1 MSLRLLVIALLLG
14 PAAAAQGFLNFEKR
28 VFKMGVNFVDVTP
41 SPGLGVVP
49 FPPLARPP
57 KPTFNLGFAADFRL
71 LRSPLTLRIGGQ
83 YQPRGYWLTTRA
95 NSRFFIGEPVRVNSS
110 LHFLDLPVD
119 LVLRL
124 GGERTK
130 FYASAG
136 AYVGYGIYGRRT
148 HRADSAI
155 FRSASDTASVVRL
168 NAFAPNGLKRL
179 DYGLNVAVGF
189 ERNDFQFGITYGH
202 GLANASNVPR
212 QPLYHRSLGL
222 FLAYRFDGM

>member
-1 MSLRLLVIALLLG
+1 MTFRLLAFALLLG
-14 PAAAAQGFLNFEKR
+14 PAAAAQGFLKFEKR

-41 SPGLGVVP
+41 STGPGVVP
-49 FPPLARPP
+49 YPPLPRPP

-71 LRSPLTLRIGGQ
+71 LRSPLALRVGGQ
-83 YQPRGYWLTTRA
+83 YQPRGYWLTTTLLRTGD
-95 NSRFFIGEPVRVNSS
+95 RVRVNSS
-110 LHFLDLPVD
+110 LHYLDVPVD
-119 LVLRL
+119 LVLTV
-124 GGERTK
+124 GGERMK
-130 FYASAG
+130 LYASAG

-148 HRADSAI
+148 HRGDSAI
-155 FRSASDTASVVRL
+155 FRSPGDTVRQSVQRV
-168 NAFAPNGLKRL
+168 NAFGSNALNRL
-179 DYGLNVAVGF
+179 DYGLNFAIGF

>member
-1 MSLRLLVIALLLG
+1 MPFRFFFFALLLG
-14 PAAAAQGFLNFEKR
+14 HAAAAQGFLKLEKR

-41 SPGLGVVP
+41 VPSLGVP
-49 FPPLARPP
+49 YPPLLRPV

-71 LRSPLTLRIGGQ
+71 FRSPLALRVGGQ
-83 YQPRGYWLTTRA
+83 YQPRGYWLTTTLQRTGD
-95 NSRFFIGEPVRVNSS
+95 RVRVNAT
-110 LHFLDLPVD
+110 LHYLDLPVD
-119 LVLRL
+119 LVLTL

-136 AYVGYGIYGRRT
+136 AYLGYGLYGRRI

-155 FRSASDTASVVRL
+155 FRSPTDTASVVRL
-168 NAFAPNGLKRL
+168 NAFADNAFRRL

-189 ERNDFQFGITYGH
+189 ERNDFQFGVTYGH